1 MAFAH
6 RLQTLAL
13 TAGLL
18 YASAAQARNLAD
30 DYLAAQRHEPGFAA
44 AQMAAQNQRIDA
56 QVAASAYYPR
66 AGISLSQDAIDNSTR
81 RTLRLTQPVL
91 SAERWLTTREAGPRE
106 QLAELQLGQAR
117 IDLAARLFAA
127 VREVSLSRERLQLNR
142 SNLQALQAQRESAE
156 MAFRLGQ
163 GTVTDVLD
171 TRLRL
176 AQAAAQITRLQAEH
190 DSARRLYA
198 SLTGYLPAADAY
210 VLRPLQPGRLQSLPL
225 PDLPTLI
232 DQSLQTNPRLQG
244 ERQTTAL
251 SALQARRA
259 RAQFLPS
266 VNATVQRSQSGT
278 TRTEQNGLVISF
290 DLPLQYSSRYAFE
303 SADNALIGQQQK
315 ERATQENLQLELQ
328 RQHAHAQAA
337 LQEVQITLE
346 AIEAAALSVQAN
358 EQSFAGGVRSKLDV
372 LNALQAELSAR
383 EAHLNAQMTLA
394 HAQLSLRLLAGHDI
408 AEVLAQLQQQL
419 FDAP

>member
-1 MAFAH
+1 MALINPL
-6 RLQTLAL
+6 RTLAL
-13 TAGLL
+13 AAGLL
-18 YASAAQARNLAD
+18 CAGAAQARNLAD
-30 DYLAAQRHEPGFAA
+30 DFRAAQQHEPGFAA
-44 AQMAAQNQRIDA
+44 AQMAAQNQRIEA

-66 AGISLSQDAIDNSTR
+66 AGISLSQDATDNSTR

-210 VLRPLQPGRLQSLPL
+210 PLRPLQPGRLPSLPL

-232 DQSLQTNPRLQG
+232 EQSLQTNPRLQS
-244 ERQTTAL
+244 ERQTTRL

-266 VNATVQRSQSGT
+266 VNATVQRSQTGT

-303 SADNALIGQQQK
+303 SADNALIGQQQR
-315 ERATQENLQLELQ
+315 ERATQESLQLELQ

-346 AIEAAALSVQAN
+346 AIDAAALSVQAN

-372 LNALQAELSAR
+372 LNALQAELTAR
-383 EAHLNAQMTLA
+383 EAHLSAQMTLA

-408 AEVLAQLQQQL
+408 ADVLTQLQQQL